1 MRREIKMVIE
11 IVERRFRE
19 FMYVY
24 YDEELVLLQKIFDDG
39 S

>member
-24 YDEELVLLQKIFDDG
+24 YDEELVLLQKIFDD
-39 S
+39 SS